1 MIDSP
6 RKSGMLLKINQKLKE
21 HINLTDAI
29 ETELNISMIQDN
41 PFQPRI
47 SMNPENLKELMLSI
61 EENGLIQP
69 VPVARL
75 IKNGK
80 EKFVLIA
87 GHRRTA
93 AHKMLGKEKIKVNIF
108 NGLSDKDLASMA
120 LVENLQRDDLKIIEV
135 AMQYKVL
142 LKSRVFKTAKEL
154 AKSIGRDESSV
165 GKVLKL
171 LNLPDRVIEDIKA
184 NKSTSDIVALD
195 AIRRV
200 GNEALCEELYFWF
213 VNTSSSREELMEKIK
228 NLSKKNDLTTADS
241 AIKTK
246 MRLINKIS
254 IEKLESNKKQH
265 IEKLL
270 NEILLIV
277 RTN

>member
-1 MIDSP
+1 MENSP
-6 RKSGMLLKINQKLKE
+6 RKSGMLLKINQKFKGQE
-21 HINLTDAI
+21 NLTNVI
-29 ETELNISMIQDN
+29 ETELNISTIQDN

-47 SMNPENLKELMLSI
+47 NMDAENLQELMLSI

-69 VPVARL
+69 VPVARMVE
-75 IKNGK
+75 NGK
-80 EKFVLIA
+80 ERFVLIA

-108 NGLSDKDLASMA
+108 NDLSEKDLASMA

-135 AMQYKVL
+135 AMQYKTL
-142 LKSRVFKTAKEL
+142 INRGIFSTAKEL

-171 LNLPDRVIEDIKA
+171 LNLPDRVIEDIKT

-195 AIRRV
+195 AIRRA
-200 GNEALCEELYFWF
+200 GNEALSEELYFWF
-213 VNTSSSREELMEKIK
+213 VNTSATRVELLNKIK
-228 NLSKKNDLTTADS
+228 SYTTSNRNLSTIDG
-241 AIKTK
+241 AITSKI
-246 MRLINKIS
+246 RLVNKIS
-254 IEKLESNKKQH
+254 IEKLETDKKQQ

-270 NEILLIV
+270 NEILGIAI
-277 RTN
+277 